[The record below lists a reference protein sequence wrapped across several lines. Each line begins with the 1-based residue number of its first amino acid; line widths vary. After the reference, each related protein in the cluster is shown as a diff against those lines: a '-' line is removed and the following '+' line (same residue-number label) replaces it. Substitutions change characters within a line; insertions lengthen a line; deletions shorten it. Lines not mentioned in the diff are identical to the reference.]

1 MAQTILEV
9 RHVSKSFPGVK
20 ALDDVSFSIKEG
32 HVHAIVGENG
42 AGKSTLIKILAGIYT
57 KYEGEVWISGKKE
70 VFESPQMSKQ
80 KGISVVH
87 QELKL
92 SEPLSIAENI
102 FLGKPL
108 RTKLGLIDWK
118 AMNRK
123 AQEMVD
129 ELNVK
134 LDVTLPVETL
144 TVAQKQIVEICKS
157 IVAECKI
164 LIMDE
169 PSATL
174 TNKELDVLFGIIAKL
189 KKDGV
194 TIIYI
199 SHRIGVLKR
208 FLIFRM
214 N

>member
-144 TVAQKQIVEICKS
+144 TVAQKHCGG
-157 IVAECKI
+157 
-164 LIMDE
+164 M
-169 PSATL
+169 
-174 TNKELDVLFGIIAKL
+174 
-189 KKDGV
+189 
-194 TIIYI
+194 
-199 SHRIGVLKR
+199 
-208 FLIFRM
+208 
-214 N
+214 